1 MAGNTALCTLT
12 QVEKR
17 YPHLARPVL
26 GPLSLTLCQ
35 GEVLGVRGANGA
47 GKSTL
52 LAILAGVLRPD
63 GGSYHLAPEAAGR
76 VAYVPQELS
85 LYRTLTG
92 LENLRFWGL
101 ACGLPRSAI
110 AARSRWLLER
120 LDLSDMGRLPVSAY
134 SGGMQRRLHLATA
147 LMVTP
152 RVLLLDE
159 PTVGADARSVELILS
174 MVEHLRDMGCAIA
187 LISHQPGELE
197 RVCSRLLTLEAG
209 RPVAEEGRPCPD

>member
-1 MAGNTALCTLT
+1 MTGNAILCTLT

-26 GPLSLTLCQ
+26 GPLSLTLSQ
-35 GEVLGVRGANGA
+35 GEVLGIQGSNGA

-52 LAILAGVLRPD
+52 LAIMAGVLRPD
-63 GGSYHLAPEAAGR
+63 SGEYALAPEAMGR
-76 VAYVPQELS
+76 VAYVPQNLS
-85 LYRTLTG
+85 LYHTLTG

-120 LDLSDMGRLPVSAY
+120 LDLADSGKLSVSAY

-147 LMVTP
+147 LMITP
-152 RVLLLDE
+152 KILLLDE
-159 PTVGADARSVELILS
+159 PTVGADARSVDAILS

-197 RVCSRLLTLEAG
+197 RVCSRTLTLCSG
-209 RPVAEEGRPCPD
+209 RPVPEEGRPCTD